1 MCVFMWV
8 TVWEFVKY
16 EHVHVQVN
24 IWACSYNHVILCK
37 LKDEYVHVSINKS
50 VGYVSDFVNM
60 FMWVNEHVYVIGR
73 VNDII
78 YVCNYVS

>member
-8 TVWEFVKY
+8 TVWTFVKY
-16 EHVHVQVN
+16 KHVHVQVN

-37 LKDEYVHVSINKS
+37 LKGEYVHVRINKS

-60 FMWVNEHVYVIGR
+60 FMWVNEHVCVIGK
-73 VNDII
+73 VNDI